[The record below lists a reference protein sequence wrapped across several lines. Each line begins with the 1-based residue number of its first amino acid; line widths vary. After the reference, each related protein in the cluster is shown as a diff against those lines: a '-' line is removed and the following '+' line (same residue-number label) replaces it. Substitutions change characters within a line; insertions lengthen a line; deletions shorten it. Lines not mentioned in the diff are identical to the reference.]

1 MDINTATAGEFL
13 VVSPQGERLDA
24 HAAVSFK
31 EAMSQFISDGNSRIV
46 LDLGQIT
53 FIDSSG
59 LGAIVTTLKRI
70 GADGKLVVAGLTD
83 KTRSIFEL
91 TRMDRVFDIHTSL
104 EGALESLGVEQTA

>member
-1 MDINTATAGEFL
+1 MDINTKSAGDYL
-13 VVSPQGERLDA
+13 IVSPQGERLDA

-31 EAMSQFISDGNSRIV
+31 EAMSGYINDGNNRIV
-46 LDLGQIT
+46 LDLGQIA

-59 LGAIVTTLKRI
+59 LGAIVTTLKRV
-70 GADGKLVVAGLTD
+70 GADGKLVVAGLND

-104 EGALESLGVEQTA
+104 EQAFESLGVEQTA